1 MELFVE
7 AGLSPMDAIVAG
19 TQIGAEVLG
28 MAERI
33 GTVEPGKWAD
43 IVIVDGD
50 PLADIKVLQDMA
62 KIKRVIKGGET
73 VVERQ

>member
-19 TQIGAEVLG
+19 TQVGAEVLG
-28 MAERI
+28 LGDRI
-33 GTVEPGKWAD
+33 GTLEAGKWAD

-50 PLADIKVLQDMA
+50 PLADITVLQHVER
-62 KIKRVIKGGET
+62 IKRVIKGGET
-73 VVERQ
+73 VVER